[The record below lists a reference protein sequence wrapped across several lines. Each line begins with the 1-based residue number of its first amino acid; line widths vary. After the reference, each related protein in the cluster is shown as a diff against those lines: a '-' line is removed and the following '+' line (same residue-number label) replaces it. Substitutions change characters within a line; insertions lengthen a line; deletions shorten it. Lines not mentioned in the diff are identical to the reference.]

1 VEKTLETKIQS
12 GQIAL
17 VLSEVS
23 KSYAPN
29 GKYLRKN
36 GRRIFKSEL
45 RILFALFQKAQALFG
60 KKYQN
65 YQVFFFLKWSKRHQE
80 SQSLVSVTKT
90 KIKSLYKVVK
100 NLNEV
105 HNHQFSFFSFSRKL
119 FFEYFSVFQYIFS

>member
-1 VEKTLETKIQS
+1 METKIQS

-36 GRRIFKSEL
+36 GRRIFESEL

-80 SQSLVSVTKT
+80 FQSLVSVTNT
-90 KIKSLYKVVK
+90 KIKSLYKVVE

-105 HNHQFSFFSFSRKL
+105 HNHQFSFLSFSRKL

>member
-1 VEKTLETKIQS
+1 METKIQS

-36 GRRIFKSEL
+36 GRRIFESEL

-90 KIKSLYKVVK
+90 KIKSLYKVVE

-105 HNHQFSFFSFSRKL
+105 HNHQFSFFSFNRKL

>member
-1 VEKTLETKIQS
+1 METKIQS

-36 GRRIFKSEL
+36 GRRIFESEL

-80 SQSLVSVTKT
+80 FQSLVSVTNT
-90 KIKSLYKVVK
+90 KIKSLSKVVE

>member
-1 VEKTLETKIQS
+1 METKIQS
-12 GQIAL
+12 DQIAL

-80 SQSLVSVTKT
+80 FQSLVSVTKT
-90 KIKSLYKVVK
+90 KIKSLYKVVE

>member
-1 VEKTLETKIQS
+1 METKIQS

-60 KKYQN
+60 KKYRN
-65 YQVFFFLKWSKRHQE
+65 YQVFFFLKWSKPHQE
-80 SQSLVSVTKT
+80 FQSLVSVTNT
-90 KIKSLYKVVK
+90 KIKSLYKVVE

>member
-1 VEKTLETKIQS
+1 METKIQS

-36 GRRIFKSEL
+36 GRRIFESEL

-90 KIKSLYKVVK
+90 KIKSLYKVVE

-105 HNHQFSFFSFSRKL
+105 HNHQFSFFSFNRKL
-119 FFEYFSVFQYIFS
+119 FFEYFLVFQYIFS

>member
-36 GRRIFKSEL
+36 GRRIFESEL
-45 RILFALFQKAQALFG
+45 RILFALFQKAQALFD
-60 KKYQN
+60 KTYRN

>member
-1 VEKTLETKIQS
+1 METKIQS

-36 GRRIFKSEL
+36 GRRIFESEL

-60 KKYQN
+60 KKYRN

-80 SQSLVSVTKT
+80 FQSLVSVTNT
-90 KIKSLYKVVK
+90 KIKSLYKVVE